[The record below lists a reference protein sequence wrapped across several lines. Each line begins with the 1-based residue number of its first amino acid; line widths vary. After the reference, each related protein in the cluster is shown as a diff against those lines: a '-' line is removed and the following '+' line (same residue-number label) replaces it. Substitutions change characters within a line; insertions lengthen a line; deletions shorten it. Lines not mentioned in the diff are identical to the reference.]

1 MKRSMALCRKH
12 CSRISFGFILL
23 CGAMALPSLSV
34 AEARDCEKLRA
45 TGNPEYPPYLFRE
58 NDGNSA
64 LVGANAEIMR
74 LIAEKLG
81 VEIDVSYT
89 GPWSRAQKEVKQGR
103 FDLLA
108 GAFFTVP
115 RAQYMDYI
123 YPPFLTTKSV
133 VWMNKAK
140 PFDYQRRED
149 LIGHTGTTVIHNSFG
164 EEFDEFAK
172 ASLNLNGVAGLRQ
185 AFDMLVLGRVDYLLY
200 ENSPAQ
206 AYSIT
211 WGVNDKVIVVGEE
224 ISAEGLYLTVSHRSI
239 CNTGA
244 LRGKLTKA
252 LRELTESGEAQKAL
266 EHGLA
271 LWQKLHPKIAE
282 LE

>member
-1 MKRSMALCRKH
+1 MRLAIAFFCKLW
-12 CSRISFGFILL
+12 SRNSFGFILL
-23 CGAMALPSLSV
+23 CGAIFLPSLSV
-34 AEARDCEKLRA
+34 AETRVCEKLRA

-58 NDGNSA
+58 NESSIA

-115 RAQYMDYI
+115 RAQYMDYV

-133 VWMNKAK
+133 VWMNKSK

-172 ASLNLNGVAGLRQ
+172 ASLDLNGVAGLRQ

-206 AYSIT
+206 AYSSS
-211 WGVNDKVIVVGEE
+211 WGVEDKVMVSGDG
-224 ISAEGLYLTVSHRSI
+224 ISAEGLYLTISHRSA

-252 LRELTESGEAQKAL
+252 LRELTESGQAQKAL

-271 LWQKLHPKIAE
+271 LWQKLHPRIAE